1 MVWWHYQL
9 NGCQFEQTPEEGD
22 RQGNLKCYSWWGRKS
37 WTWLSDW
44 TTTKYMYVIYTYVWV
59 GPYMRCKSWTIKN
72 AEGQRI
78 NAFDLWCW
86 RRLPWV
92 PWTSKRSNQS
102 ILNETNPEYWLERL
116 MLKLKLQYF
125 SHLIQRA
132 NFFLERTLIL
142 AKNEGRMKRGWQRM
156 RWLDTHE
163 YTWFWANSGQQ
174 WRTEEPGV
182 LPSMR
187 SHRAGH
193 NLGTEQQQLAVLLCE
208 LMIFHSGI
216 PWFPSLCLLYV

>member
-1 MVWWHYQL
+1 MALPTQWMWVWANSRRGWQAGKPEVLQL
-9 NGCQFEQTPEEGD
+9 MRSQELDMTE
-22 RQGNLKCYSWWGRKS
+22 
-37 WTWLSDW
+37 WLNNN
-44 TTTKYMYVIYTYVWV
+44 KIYIF
-59 GPYMRCKSWTIKN
+59 KSWTIKT

-102 ILNETNPEYWLERL
+102 ILNEINPEYWLERL

-125 SHLIQRA
+125 SHLTQRA
-132 NFFLERTLIL
+132 NFFLEETLIL

-174 WRTEEPGV
+174 WRTEEPGM

-208 LMIFHSGI
+208 LTIFHSGL
-216 PWFPSLCLLYV
+216 PWFPSPYLLYV